1 MRMTNLKLWVVKEE
15 NRALNGALEY
25 TLSEKEQIVL
35 NVLKEF
41 PNLNR
46 KKSLKKQKFLWLVWI
61 DIWIS

>member
-46 KKSLKKQKFLWLVWI
+46 KKSLKKQKVL
-61 DIWIS
+61 

>member
-15 NRALNGALEY
+15 TRALNGVLNGALEY

-35 NVLKEF
+35 NVMKEF

-46 KKSLKKQKFLWLVWI
+46 KKFLKKQKFL
-61 DIWIS
+61 